1 MKILVDNCVVKR
13 FGPLLADHE
22 AIHASQIGWSKLEN
36 GDLIRAAEEA
46 GFEVMITVDKNVQY
60 QQSLAGRKISI
71 VVLSP
76 IFVYYE
82 DIAALVPQVCQ
93 VLADLPSG
101 SFIVIRP

>member
-1 MKILVDNCVVKR
+1 
-13 FGPLLADHE
+13 
-22 AIHASQIGWSKLEN
+22 
-36 GDLIRAAEEA
+36 
-46 GFEVMITVDKNVQY
+46 MITVDKNLQY
-60 QQSLAGRKISI
+60 QESLTGRKISI
-71 VVLSP
+71 IVLSP